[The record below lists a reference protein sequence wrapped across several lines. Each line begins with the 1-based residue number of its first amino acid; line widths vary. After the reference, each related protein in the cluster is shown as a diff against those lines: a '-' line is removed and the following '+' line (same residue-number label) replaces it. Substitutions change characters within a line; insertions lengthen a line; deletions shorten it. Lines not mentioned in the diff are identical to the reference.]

1 MVTFPDNLNRSSKR
15 CQDTIIKTEKYQ
27 LLSTLFEIATDA
39 IFVIDLK
46 GKIVL
51 FNEAAHKQRGY
62 SKEEMSKMTLFEID
76 TPAAAK
82 RVKTRLETIKK
93 EGSAI
98 FESEHLKKDG
108 TVLPVEIHS
117 RLITIGRKKFFLS
130 VIRDITERKQ
140 SEEALKKTQTQLKEY
155 TSDLERI
162 VKERTLELREKERL
176 AAIGQ
181 TAGMV
186 GHDLRNPLQ
195 TIVSELYLAES
206 ELAEMS
212 AGPKKTTMLEAINN
226 ISEQVEYMDK
236 IVSDLQT
243 FVKPV
248 QPRIQTVYLESL
260 LSALMITQTIPEN
273 IQTTIKIPLE
283 ITVQADS
290 QLLKRVFINLITN
303 AIQAMPKG
311 GKLTIEAQ
319 VTRRLVKIV
328 VQDNGLGI
336 PDEVKP
342 KIFTP
347 LFTTKSKGQGFGLAV
362 CKRVLE
368 AQGGSISF
376 DSEVGKGTKF
386 TVTLPG

>member
-1 MVTFPDNLNRSSKR
+1 MVTFSDTINRSSKN
-15 CQDTIIKTEKYQ
+15 CENPIIKTEKYQ

-46 GKIVL
+46 GKIIL
-51 FNEAAHKQRGY
+51 FNEAAYKQRGY
-62 SKEEMSKMTLFEID
+62 SKEEMSKMTLFQID
-76 TPAAAK
+76 TPTAAK
-82 RVKTRLETIKK
+82 QIKIRLETIKK

-98 FESEHLKKDG
+98 FESEHLRKDG

-117 RLITIGRKKFFLS
+117 RIITLGRKKFFLS

-140 SEEALKKTQTQLKEY
+140 AEEALKKTQTQLKEY
-155 TSDLERI
+155 TFDLERI

-195 TIVSELYLAES
+195 TIVSELYLAEG
-206 ELAEMS
+206 EITEMPT
-212 AGPKKTTMLEAINN
+212 GLKKTTMIEAINS

-260 LSALMITQTIPEN
+260 LTALIITQNIPEN
-273 IQTTIKIPLE
+273 IRTIIKVPLQ

-311 GKLTIEAQ
+311 GKITIKAQ
-319 VTRRLVKIV
+319 VTRRLVEIV
-328 VQDNGLGI
+328 VEDNGLGI
-336 PDEVKP
+336 PDNVKP

-368 AQGGSISF
+368 ASMAVLALIVKREKALNLS
-376 DSEVGKGTKF
+376 
-386 TVTLPG
+386 